1 MYIRKATYEDLDRL
15 MEIFENAKA
24 IMRSCGNLQQWNN
37 GYPAADI
44 IKADIDNG
52 NCYVLCEID
61 RRSDFSSKDDHKIA
75 EETIIGTM
83 ALIPGPDP
91 TYTYIEGAWPDE
103 EPYYVIHRIAT
114 SAPGRNAAKTML
126 DWAFEHITQ
135 HNIYVIRI
143 DTHADNR
150 IMHHI
155 LPKYGFTRCG
165 VIFLENGDPRDAYHY
180 TKPSSQ

>member
-1 MYIRKATYEDLDRL
+1 MQIRQATNNDIDKL
-15 MEIFENAKA
+15 MEIFDKAKA

-37 GYPAADI
+37 GYPAHEI

-52 NCYVLCEID
+52 NCYVLCD
-61 RRSDFSSKDDHKIA
+61 KD
-75 EETIIGTM
+75 EIIGTM
-83 ALIPGPDP
+83 ALIQGPDP
-91 TYTYIEGAWPDE
+91 TYAYIEGEWPDQ

-114 SAPGRNAAKTML
+114 SAPGRNAAKAML
-126 DWAFEHITQ
+126 DWAFEHIAPKGF
-135 HNIYVIRI
+135 HVIRI

-165 VIFLENGDPRDAYHY
+165 VIYLEDGDPRDAYHY
-180 TKPSSQ
+180 SKPSSQ